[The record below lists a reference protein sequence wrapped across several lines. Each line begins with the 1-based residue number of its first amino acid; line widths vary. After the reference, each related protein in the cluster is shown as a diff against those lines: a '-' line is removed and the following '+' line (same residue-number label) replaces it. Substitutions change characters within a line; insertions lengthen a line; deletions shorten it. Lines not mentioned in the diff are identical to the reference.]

1 VSSVVGTSARLIALL
16 MTEPL
21 HGVIGHEAHGH
32 VSTEGESLDP
42 EYVNAELGTHAHG
55 KYLTTTSCPD
65 IFSRVMI

>member
-1 VSSVVGTSARLIALL
+1 VSSVLGSLARLIALL
-16 MTEPL
+16 MTEPSD
-21 HGVIGHEAHGH
+21 GAIGHEAHGH

-65 IFSRVMI
+65 IFSRVII